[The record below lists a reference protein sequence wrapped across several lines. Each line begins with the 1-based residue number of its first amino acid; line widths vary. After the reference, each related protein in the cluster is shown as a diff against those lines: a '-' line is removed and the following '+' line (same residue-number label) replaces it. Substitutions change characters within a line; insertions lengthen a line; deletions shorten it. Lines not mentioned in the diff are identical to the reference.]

1 MYQDLFDTQNCFLF
15 FCNIYWSLSRS
26 MRRLLTVMSSNLT
39 ADTNAGDL
47 RAHLYVPEKLDEK
60 IKESHNWTLI

>member
-1 MYQDLFDTQNCFLF
+1 
-15 FCNIYWSLSRS
+15 
-26 MRRLLTVMSSNLT
+26 MSSNLT